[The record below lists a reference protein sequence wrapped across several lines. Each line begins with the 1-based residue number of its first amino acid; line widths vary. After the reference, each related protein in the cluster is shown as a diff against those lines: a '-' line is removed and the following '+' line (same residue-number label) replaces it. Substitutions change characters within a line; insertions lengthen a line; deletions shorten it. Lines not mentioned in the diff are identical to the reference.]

1 MRKLLTILG
10 ILILTP
16 ALAFAQQ
23 DSVAEA
29 ARKARAKKGQ
39 QKAQP
44 GKVYTNDNLPASGS
58 VNVVGSAPQA
68 AGGQAEQKEGE
79 QPGEER
85 GEEYWR
91 AKFSEANKKLSDA
104 EKELDVLQR
113 ELEVKRIQYY
123 DDPLK
128 TLHEELE
135 RKEVNEHRKKI
146 EDKQAEV
153 ARLRQAIS
161 DLENEL
167 RRAGGSPGWAR
178 P

>member
-1 MRKLLTILG
+1 MRKLLTFLG

-23 DSVAEA
+23 ESVAEA
-29 ARKARAKKGQ
+29 ARKAREKKKQ
-39 QKAQP
+39 QKEQAS
-44 GKVYTNDNLPASGS
+44 KVYTNDNLPTAGS
-58 VNVVGSAPQA
+58 VNVVGSERQA
-68 AGGQAEQKEGE
+68 ATGQAEQKEGE
-79 QPGEER
+79 QQGEER

-91 AKFSEANKKLSDA
+91 AQFSAAHKKLADA
-104 EKELDVLQR
+104 EKELDILQR
-113 ELEVKRIQYY
+113 ELEVKRVQYY
-123 DDPLK
+123 ADPLK

-153 ARLRQAIS
+153 ERLRQGIR
-161 DLENEL
+161 DLEDEL
-167 RRAGGSPGWAR
+167 RRAGGNSGWAR